1 MAAGPVDLPPPNTAA
16 EAKSSPQTGLLSQT
30 ASFATSQLAAL
41 TAFFGAIAAAYL
53 SFQKLQS
60 GLGLSVPLCVA
71 LVTILLAL
79 LFFSHTLPTLL
90 ERRRKNRLA
99 EVTGSTKPGYFQL
112 AVREDEAAFQRAD
125 GKQDEVLRWLQRTPA
140 HVLYLTG
147 SSGAGKS
154 SLLAAWVLPKLDR
167 EGVKVIRLRGY
178 QNPARALEDELKRP
192 GAIWK
197 RNPPDTTDLNALFEE
212 ARQRVQPSRILVV
225 FDQFEEFL
233 ILQEEQQRARF
244 VEFLT
249 AQATLRETRSA
260 ILLVFRAEYDGFV
273 QDLNLPAPIPGQNLQ
288 KVSAF
293 TQRAAQDFLL
303 GSGRQIQPQ
312 LLADVLRE
320 AAEIEE
326 TKGLIRPVTLNLCGL
341 VLARFATGLP
351 HAFRPGR
358 LIRGFVHESVFQK
371 DVREASPILLPK
383 LISQQG
389 TKQPL
394 AVEDLARGTSLS
406 PRQAQGV
413 MFKLGDPER
422 GIVHALDPEY
432 RMWEISH
439 DFLVPMINS
448 MLVQWR
454 VSLWRKVRPWL
465 PLGYVAVLLI
475 ALFVVPRLIPD
486 PISELNKMHWQTR
499 LVDAN
504 NPKDAKL
511 AKNGD
516 KYLLTFNSVPPPES
530 LRFLKRIPG
539 PFAVKLTGIQSF
551 DKVHFG
557 AWAGLTNLTA
567 LGLDFTAG
575 FEDISAAKDLLHVT
589 IFEPS
594 LMFEFTDADLGNLP
608 PSLASF
614 ELLSSEVTDA
624 GLKALPRSLTSLV
637 LYSEN
642 ITDAG
647 IGGLP
652 RSLTSLDLG
661 PEVLISDE
669 GLKALPRS
677 LTSFSFQNAQLI
689 TDARLKDLPP
699 SLESF
704 DVRYGVQI
712 TDAGYKDL
720 PRSLTSLHLEKD
732 VRITDAGLK
741 DLPRSLASLE
751 LNAEGSQITDAG
763 VKDLPKSLT
772 SLDFGDG
779 AGAKITDLGLK
790 DLPKSLTSL
799 DLKYDRQITDAGLK
813 DLPRSL
819 TSLNLQHDDK
829 ITDAGLQ
836 DLPRSLT
843 SLDLSFCRQI
853 TDVGLKDMPRSL
865 TELNLSSD
873 PNITDA
879 GLKDLPKSL
888 TTLNLGYDPKITDA
902 GLKELPPSLTSL
914 HLVSDDKIT
923 NAGIKN
929 LPSGVNVD
937 R

>member
-1 MAAGPVDLPPPNTAA
+1 LRW
-16 EAKSSPQTGLLSQT
+16 
-30 ASFATSQLAAL
+30 
-41 TAFFGAIAAAYL
+41 
-53 SFQKLQS
+53 
-60 GLGLSVPLCVA
+60 
-71 LVTILLAL
+71 

-99 EVTGSTKPGYFQL
+99 EVTGSTRPGYFQL

-125 GKQDEVLRWLQRTPA
+125 GKHEEVLRWLQHTPA
-140 HVLYLTG
+140 NVLYLTG

-154 SLLAAWVLPKLDR
+154 SLLAAWILPKLER

-178 QNPARALEDELKRP
+178 QDPARALEDELKRP

-249 AQATLRETRSA
+249 VQATLRETRSA

-273 QDLNLPAPIPGQNLQ
+273 QDLNLPVPIPGQNLQ

-303 GSGRQIQPQ
+303 GSGLQIQPQ

-320 AAEIEE
+320 AAEVEE

-358 LIRGFVHESVFQK
+358 LIRGFVHESVFQN

-389 TKQPL
+389 TKQPQ

-406 PRQAQGV
+406 PRQSQGV

-432 RMWEISH
+432 TMWEISH

-448 MLVQWR
+448 MLAQWR
-454 VSLWRKVRPWL
+454 VSLWRKMRPWL

-486 PISELNKMHWQTR
+486 PISELNKVHWQTR

-557 AWAGLTNLTA
+557 AWAGLTKLTA
-567 LGLDFTAG
+567 LGLESDAG

-589 IFEPS
+589 MFEPP
-594 LMFEFTDADLGNLP
+594 LGFEFTDADLGNLP

-614 ELLSSEVTDA
+614 ELLSPQVTDA

-647 IGGLP
+647 IGHLP

-669 GLKALPRS
+669 GLKALPGS

-689 TDARLKDLPP
+689 TDAGLKYLPP
-699 SLESF
+699 SLKSF
-704 DVRYGVQI
+704 EINHGVQI

-720 PRSLTSLHLEKD
+720 PRSLTSL
-732 VRITDAGLK
+732 AF
-741 DLPRSLASLE
+741 
-751 LNAEGSQITDAG
+751 NARDTQITDAG

-772 SLDFGDG
+772 SLDFGSG
-779 AGAKITDLGLK
+779 AGAQITDQGLK
-790 DLPKSLTSL
+790 DLPRSLTSL
-799 DLKYDRQITDAGLK
+799 DLIEDRQITDAGLK

-853 TDVGLKDMPRSL
+853 TDVGLKDLPRSL

-873 PNITDA
+873 PNITDVR
-879 GLKDLPKSL
+879 LKYLPKSL

-914 HLVSDDKIT
+914 HLVSDDEIT